1 MMQVGF
7 FRSAALIFS
16 ALVQIGSYDDFGRGR
31 SVDPDTD
38 QAANAA
44 CQIS

>member
-1 MMQVGF
+1 MRVGPPP
-7 FRSAALIFS
+7 RQ
-16 ALVQIGSYDDFGRGR
+16 ALVQIGSCDDFGRGR
-31 SVDPDTD
+31 FNDPSTD